1 MPSAGD
7 DGVVDPRAH
16 PEIGAGDRGECWG
29 SFDPGV
35 ETGYLRRAQHDRE
48 LSPELGAAP
57 FDPGSAGYDR
67 RRARREAKRRARLE
81 RRLLERAERV
91 ERKVAVSPPGAAGQG
106 LAAAPQV
113 EAQ

>member
-1 MPSAGD
+1 MASAGD

-16 PEIGAGDRGECWG
+16 PDAGADDRRERSG

-35 ETGYLRRAQHDRE
+35 ETGYLRRSPRDRE

-57 FDPGSAGYDR
+57 FDPGSAGYDG

-91 ERKVAVSPPGAAGQG
+91 EQRIAARP
-106 LAAAPQV
+106 A
-113 EAQ
+113 